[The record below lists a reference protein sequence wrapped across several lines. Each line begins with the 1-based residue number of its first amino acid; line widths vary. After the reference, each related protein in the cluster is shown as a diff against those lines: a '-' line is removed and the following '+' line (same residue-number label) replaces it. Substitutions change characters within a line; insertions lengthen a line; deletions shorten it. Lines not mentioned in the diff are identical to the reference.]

1 MKSGFNLNNISKFF
15 EIDSKIV
22 SVFKNLSLN
31 ISSDEITVILGK
43 SGCGKTTLLKILSS
57 LDKISSGEIKY
68 HIENITKIPKC
79 SLIFQESRLMPWLTV
94 EENISFSRKTS
105 VKDISH
111 YLHMM
116 KLEKFKDLYPHQL
129 SGGMAH
135 RVAIARAL
143 FFDPEILL
151 MDEPFSSLDYFT
163 REQLQNEIIKIY
175 LKYKKGIVF
184 VTHNIDEALLLG
196 NKVVV
201 FDSHKNIN
209 EFYIDESYPR
219 DLLSNNLIN
228 LKKNILNIL
237 KD

>member
-1 MKSGFNLNNISKFF
+1 MKNGFNLNNISKSF
-15 EIDSKIV
+15 EMDSKTV
-22 SVFKNLSLN
+22 NVFNNLSLN
-31 ISSDEITVILGK
+31 IPNDKITVILGK

-57 LDKISSGEIKY
+57 LDKINQGEITY
-68 HIENITKIPKC
+68 HVENITKSPKC

-143 FFDPEILL
+143 CFDPEILL

-184 VTHNIDEALLLG
+184 VTHNIDESLLLG
-196 NKVVV
+196 SKVVV
-201 FDSHKNIN
+201 FDSHKNIK
-209 EFYIDESYPR
+209 EFYIEEGYPR
-219 DLLSNNLIN
+219 DLLSDNLIS
-228 LKKNILNIL
+228 LKKDILNIL